1 MNLKKLI
8 CPLLDQTKKLKTKYN
23 GSLHIHNINSGN
35 DSYSKT
41 GTSFQLR
48 NLIVAALY
56 VLYVVSGETKFS
68 VLGVHLSC
76 RNKIQRTDRVTC
88 IMLASVTPDAPP
100 NMSVMA
106 LRSQLILLN
115 SESTPE
121 NKTGFV

>member
-1 MNLKKLI
+1 MEAYTYITSTVVMTLI
-8 CPLLDQTKKLKTKYN
+8 HKQAPQ
-23 GSLHIHNINSGN
+23 LH
-35 DSYSKT
+35 
-41 GTSFQLR
+41 

-76 RNKIQRTDRVTC
+76 RSKIQRTDRVTC